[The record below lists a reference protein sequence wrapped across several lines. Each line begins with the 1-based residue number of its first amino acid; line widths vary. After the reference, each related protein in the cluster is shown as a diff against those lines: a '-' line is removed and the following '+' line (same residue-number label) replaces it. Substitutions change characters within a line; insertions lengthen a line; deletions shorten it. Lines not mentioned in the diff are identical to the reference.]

1 MMWMT
6 VCTHTSQ
13 AEHESLLNSMQP
25 FLHNDNPKV
34 GTFKWDVDN
43 CKLYDINKVEKG
55 VVLDVPHDS
64 YSGRIL
70 YIDNAYHIQF
80 GTWIDNVEDPTVI
93 FDEVE
98 KEFDLTR
105 EETIIDE

>member
-1 MMWMT
+1 MRYRI
-6 VCTHTSQ
+6 
-13 AEHESLLNSMQP
+13 HESTEEEHKSLIESMRP
-25 FLHNDNPKV
+25 FLHNEDSKV
-34 GTFKWDVDN
+34 GTFKWDVN
-43 CKLYDINKVEKG
+43 NRKLYDINKVEK
-55 VVLDVPHDS
+55 VVILDVPQDS

-80 GTWIDNVEDPTVI
+80 GTWINNVEDPTVI

-98 KEFDLTR
+98 KEFDLTK